1 MAHLFYPLSPEVVAF
16 STRREGGVSQ
26 GAYATFNANPYC
38 GDSPSDVVENRKRLA
53 AELGLDASCLV
64 VPHQVHGIEI
74 AFVQG
79 PCAPEGVDAVVT
91 QTPGLCVCVS
101 TADCIPVLLYDA
113 VHGAVA
119 AIHAGWRGTVADI
132 VGHTVSFMQE
142 RCATRPSDLQA
153 VIGPGIGV
161 DAFEVGDEVYQ
172 AFCDAGFPMAQTA
185 IRKTKWHI
193 DLWKANEWLLRRAG
207 VGNIT
212 MVGICTY
219 HQQDEFFSA
228 RRLGIR
234 SGRILN
240 GIFIKKK

>member
-1 MAHLFYPLSPEVVAF
+1 
-16 STRREGGVSQ
+16 
-26 GAYATFNANPYC
+26 
-38 GDSPSDVVENRKRLA
+38 
-53 AELGLDASCLV
+53 
-64 VPHQVHGIEI
+64 
-74 AFVQG
+74 
-79 PCAPEGVDAVVT
+79 
-91 QTPGLCVCVS
+91 
-101 TADCIPVLLYDA
+101 
-113 VHGAVA
+113 
-119 AIHAGWRGTVADI
+119 
-132 VGHTVSFMQE
+132 MQE

-161 DAFEVGDEVYQ
+161 DAFEVGNEVYQ

-212 MVGICTY
+212 TAGICTY